1 MGVARGPFLRL
12 WIAQTVSLFG
22 DFVAAFAV
30 QVAVVFRMHGSA
42 RDATGVLLASLAPAI
57 VLGPVAGVF
66 ADRWDPQRTMIVSD
80 VARGLLI
87 LPLAFVTHLPQLY
100 VLCFLVSC
108 FSSFFAPAQSIAIP
122 LLVKREDLMA
132 ANARMQ
138 QTMQLARIVSPAA
151 AGVIAAGLGEAA
163 CYYTDSLSFFFSA
176 AMLAT
181 LSCHRPAIAQPRRAR
196 AIGAQQGDACLA
208 PTQCRGR
215 ACPALVHAELM
226 QGLRFLFTSPKLSFV
241 TLSWA
246 AGTFAAG
253 CFGAL
258 ASLYVRDTLR
268 AHASVLGM
276 IGSMI
281 GLGTLAGS
289 AVVSRLARGRDAA
302 PLIGVGMLVV
312 GSAILLLA
320 TFPSRIAALAGAAG
334 IGSGVAVVMVA
345 ATAMLQGETPAEMR
359 GRVNS
364 GSAAV
369 MSMAYGGAILLSGC
383 WAARVGVLPVF
394 FLSATLLFITG
405 LCGLWRC
412 KRAE

>member
-1 MGVARGPFLRL
+1 VRLVRGPFLRL

-42 RDATGVLLASLAPAI
+42 KDATGVLLASLAPSI

-66 ADRWDPQRTMIVSD
+66 ADRWDPRRTMIVSD
-80 VARGLLI
+80 VARGVLVLL
-87 LPLAFVTHLPQLY
+87 LTLVTNLPQLY
-100 VLCFLVSC
+100 ALCFCISC
-108 FSSFFAPAQSIAIP
+108 FSIFFTPAQSITIP
-122 LLVKREDLMA
+122 MLVKREDLLA
-132 ANARMQ
+132 ASARMQ

-151 AGVIAAGLGEAA
+151 AGAVAAGFGESA
-163 CYYTDSLSFFFSA
+163 CYYADSLSFFVSA
-176 AMLAT
+176 ALLAT
-181 LSCHRPAIAQPRRAR
+181 LACHRPPIAQPRRAH
-196 AIGAQQGDACLA
+196 AIG
-208 PTQCRGR
+208 T
-215 ACPALVHAELM
+215 ELI

-258 ASLYVRDTLR
+258 ASLYVRDVLR

-289 AVVSRLARGRDAA
+289 AVVTRLARGREAARSRDAA
-302 PLIGVGMLVV
+302 PLIGIGMLVV

-320 TFPSRIAALAGAAG
+320 MFPSRIAALAGAAG
-334 IGSGVAVVMVA
+334 IGLGVAVVMVA

-359 GRVNS
+359 GRVTS
-364 GSAAV
+364 GSASV
-369 MSMAYGGAILLSGC
+369 MSISYGGAILVSGG
-383 WAARVGVLPVF
+383 WAAQVGVLPVF

-405 LCGLWRC
+405 LCGIWRC

>member
-1 MGVARGPFLRL
+1 VGVARGPFLRL
-12 WIAQTVSLFG
+12 WIAQAVSLFG

-66 ADRWDPQRTMIVSD
+66 ADRWDPRRTMIVSD
-80 VARGLLI
+80 VARGVLI
-87 LPLAFVTHLPQLY
+87 LLLAFVTNLPQLY
-100 VLCFLVSC
+100 ALCFLVSC
-108 FSSFFAPAQSIAIP
+108 FSSFFAPAQSITIP
-122 LLVKREDLMA
+122 LLVTREDLIV

-151 AGVIAAGLGEAA
+151 AGAIAAGLGEAA
-163 CYYTDSLSFFFSA
+163 CYYADSLSFFFSA

-181 LSCHRPAIAQPRRAR
+181 LTCHRPVIAQPRSAR
-196 AIGAQQGDACLA
+196 TIG
-208 PTQCRGR
+208 T
-215 ACPALVHAELM
+215 ELM
-226 QGLRFLFTSPKLSFV
+226 QGLRFLFTNPELSFV

-258 ASLYVRDTLR
+258 ASLYVRDILR

-289 AVVSRLARGRDAA
+289 AVVTRLARGRDAA
-302 PLIGVGMLVV
+302 PLIGIGMLVV
-312 GSAILLLA
+312 GSAILLPA
-320 TFPSRIAALAGAAG
+320 MFPNRIAALAGATG
-334 IGSGVAVVMVA
+334 IGLGVAVVMVA

-359 GRVNS
+359 GRVS
-364 GSAAV
+364 AGSASV
-369 MSMAYGGAILLSGC
+369 MSIAYGGAIIVSGG

-394 FLSATLLFITG
+394 FLSAVLLFITG
-405 LCGLWRC
+405 LWGIWRC

>member
-1 MGVARGPFLRL
+1 VDVRVARGPFLRV

-22 DFVAAFAV
+22 DFIAAFAV

-42 RDATGVLLASLAPAI
+42 RDATGVLLASLAPSI

-66 ADRWDPQRTMIVSD
+66 ADRWDPRRTMIVSD
-80 VARGLLI
+80 VARGVLI
-87 LPLAFVTHLPQLY
+87 LLLALVTTLPQLY
-100 VLCFLVSC
+100 ALCFLVSC
-108 FSSFFAPAQSIAIP
+108 FSSFFAPAQSITIR
-122 LLVKREDLMA
+122 LLVKREDLLA
-132 ANARMQ
+132 ASAGMQ

-151 AGVIAAGLGEAA
+151 AGAIAAGLGESA
-163 CYYTDSLSFFFSA
+163 CYYADSLSFFFSA

-181 LSCHRPAIAQPRRAR
+181 LMYRRPAIVQPCHAR
-196 AIGAQQGDACLA
+196 AIG
-208 PTQCRGR
+208 T
-215 ACPALVHAELM
+215 ELI
-226 QGLRFLFTSPKLSFV
+226 QGLRFLFTNPTLSFV
-241 TLSWA
+241 TISWA

-258 ASLYVRDTLR
+258 ASLYVRDVLR

-289 AVVSRLARGRDAA
+289 AVVGKLARGRDAA
-302 PLIGVGMLVV
+302 RGRNAAPLIGIGMLAV

-320 TFPSRIAALAGAAG
+320 MFPNRMVALAGAAG
-334 IGSGVAVVMVA
+334 IGLGVAVVMVA

-359 GRVNS
+359 GRVSS
-364 GSAAV
+364 GSASV
-369 MSMAYGGAILLSGC
+369 MSMAYGAAITVSGG
-383 WAARVGVLPVF
+383 WAARVGVLPVL
-394 FLSATLLFITG
+394 FLSATLLFVTG
-405 LCGLWRC
+405 LWGIWRC

>member
-1 MGVARGPFLRL
+1 VRLARGPFLRL

-42 RDATGVLLASLAPAI
+42 RDATGVLLASLAPSI

-66 ADRWDPQRTMIVSD
+66 ADRWDPRRTMIVSD
-80 VARGLLI
+80 LARGVLI
-87 LPLAFVTHLPQLY
+87 LLLALVTNLPQLY
-100 VLCFLVSC
+100 ALCFCISC
-108 FSSFFAPAQSIAIP
+108 FSIFFTPAQSIAIP
-122 LLVKREDLMA
+122 LLVKREDLLA
-132 ANARMQ
+132 ASARMQ

-151 AGVIAAGLGEAA
+151 AGALAAGLGESA
-163 CYYTDSLSFFFSA
+163 CYFTDSLSFFVSA
-176 AMLAT
+176 ALLAT
-181 LSCHRPAIAQPRRAR
+181 LTYSRPAPAQPRRAH
-196 AIGAQQGDACLA
+196 AIG
-208 PTQCRGR
+208 TE
-215 ACPALVHAELM
+215 LV

-258 ASLYVRDTLR
+258 ASLYVRDVLR

-289 AVVSRLARGRDAA
+289 AAVTRLARGRKTAA
-302 PLIGVGMLVV
+302 LIGVGMLVV

-320 TFPSRIAALAGAAG
+320 MFPSRIAALAGAAG
-334 IGSGVAVVMVA
+334 IGLGVAIVMVA

-359 GRVNS
+359 GRVTS
-364 GSAAV
+364 GSASV
-369 MSMAYGGAILLSGC
+369 MSISYGGAIIVSGG
-383 WAARVGVLPVF
+383 WAAHVGVLPVF

-405 LCGLWRC
+405 LCGIRRC
-412 KRAE
+412 RRAE

>member
-1 MGVARGPFLRL
+1 LVRGPFLRL

-42 RDATGVLLASLAPAI
+42 KDATGVLLASLAPSI
-57 VLGPVAGVF
+57 ILGPVAGVF
-66 ADRWDPQRTMIVSD
+66 ADRWDPRRTMIVSD
-80 VARGLLI
+80 VARGVLI
-87 LPLAFVTHLPQLY
+87 LLLTLVTNLPQLY
-100 VLCFLVSC
+100 ALCLCISC
-108 FSSFFAPAQSIAIP
+108 FSIFFTPAQSITIP
-122 LLVKREDLMA
+122 MLVKREDLLA
-132 ANARMQ
+132 ASARMQ

-151 AGVIAAGLGEAA
+151 AGALAAGFGESA
-163 CYYTDSLSFFFSA
+163 CYYADSLSFFVSA
-176 AMLAT
+176 ALLAT
-181 LSCHRPAIAQPRRAR
+181 LTCHRAPIAQPRRAH
-196 AIGAQQGDACLA
+196 AIG
-208 PTQCRGR
+208 T
-215 ACPALVHAELM
+215 ELI

-258 ASLYVRDTLR
+258 ASLYVRDVLR

-289 AVVSRLARGRDAA
+289 AVVTRLARGREAASGLDAA

-320 TFPSRIAALAGAAG
+320 MFPSRIAALAGAAG
-334 IGSGVAVVMVA
+334 IGLGVAVVMVA

-359 GRVNS
+359 GRVTS
-364 GSAAV
+364 GSASV
-369 MSMAYGGAILLSGC
+369 MSISYGGAIIVSGG
-383 WAARVGVLPVF
+383 WAAQVGVLPVF
-394 FLSATLLFITG
+394 FLSAILLFITG
-405 LCGLWRC
+405 LCGIWRC

>member
-1 MGVARGPFLRL
+1 M
-12 WIAQTVSLFG
+12 AQTVSLFG

-42 RDATGVLLASLAPAI
+42 RDATGVLLASLVPAI

-66 ADRWDPQRTMIVSD
+66 ADRWDPRRTMIVSD
-80 VARGLLI
+80 VARGVLI
-87 LPLAFVTHLPQLY
+87 VPLAFVTHLPQLY
-100 VLCFLVSC
+100 ALCFCVSC

-122 LLVKREDLMA
+122 LLVKREDLLP

-138 QTMQLARIVSPAA
+138 QTVQLARIVSPAA
-151 AGVIAAGLGEAA
+151 AGAIAAGLGEAA
-163 CYYTDSLSFFFSA
+163 CYYADSLSFFFSA

-181 LSCHRPAIAQPRRAR
+181 LTCHRQSIAQPRRAR
-196 AIGAQQGDACLA
+196 AIG
-208 PTQCRGR
+208 T
-215 ACPALVHAELM
+215 ELM

-302 PLIGVGMLVV
+302 PLIGIGMLVV

-320 TFPSRIAALAGAAG
+320 LFPSRTAALAGAAG
-334 IGSGVAVVMVA
+334 IGLGVAMVMVA

-359 GRVNS
+359 GRVSS
-364 GSAAV
+364 GSASV
-369 MSMAYGGAILLSGC
+369 MSIAYGAAIVVSGG
-383 WAARVGVLPVF
+383 WAARAGVLPVF

-405 LCGLWRC
+405 LCGIWRC
-412 KRAE
+412 RRAE

>member
-1 MGVARGPFLRL
+1 VNVRVARGTFLRL
-12 WIAQTVSLFG
+12 WIAQAVSLFG
-22 DFVAAFAV
+22 DFIAAFAV

-57 VLGPVAGVF
+57 VLGPVAGVL
-66 ADRWDPQRTMIVSD
+66 ADRWDPRRTMIVSD
-80 VARGLLI
+80 VARGILI
-87 LPLAFVTHLPQLY
+87 LLLAFVTNLPQLY
-100 VLCFLVSC
+100 ALCFLVSC
-108 FSSFFAPAQSIAIP
+108 FSSLFAPAQSITIP
-122 LLVKREDLMA
+122 LLVKREDLLA
-132 ANARMQ
+132 AGALMQ

-151 AGVIAAGLGEAA
+151 AGAIAAGLGESA
-163 CYYTDSLSFFFSA
+163 CYYADSVSFFLSA

-181 LSCHRPAIAQPRRAR
+181 LTCKKPGIAQARRPH
-196 AIGAQQGDACLA
+196 AIGG
-208 PTQCRGR
+208 
-215 ACPALVHAELM
+215 ELI
-226 QGLRFLFTSPKLSFV
+226 QGLRFLFTNPKLSFV

-258 ASLYVRDTLR
+258 ASLYVRDVLR
-268 AHASVLGM
+268 APATVLGM

-281 GLGTLAGS
+281 GLGTLVGS
-289 AVVSRLARGRDAA
+289 AVVGRLARGRDAA
-302 PLIGVGMLVV
+302 PLIGIGMLVV

-320 TFPSRIAALAGAAG
+320 MFPNRMAALAGAAG
-334 IGSGVAVVMVA
+334 IGLGVAVVMVA

-359 GRVNS
+359 GRVSS
-364 GSAAV
+364 GSASV
-369 MSMAYGGAILLSGC
+369 MSMAYGGAIIVSGG

-405 LCGLWRC
+405 LYGIWRC

>member
-42 RDATGVLLASLAPAI
+42 REATGVLLASLAPAI

-66 ADRWDPQRTMIVSD
+66 ADRWDPRRTMIASD
-80 VARGLLI
+80 VARGVLI
-87 LPLAFVTHLPQLY
+87 LLLAVVTNLPQLY
-100 VLCFLVSC
+100 ALCFCVSC
-108 FSSFFAPAQSIAIP
+108 FSSFFAPAQSITIP
-122 LLVKREDLMA
+122 LLVKREDLIVA
-132 ANARMQ
+132 SARMQ

-151 AGVIAAGLGEAA
+151 AGAIAAGLGEAA
-163 CYYTDSLSFFFSA
+163 CYYADSLSFFFSA

-181 LSCHRPAIAQPRRAR
+181 LSYQRPAIAR
-196 AIGAQQGDACLA
+196 AIGTQQGEACLA
-208 PTQCRGR
+208 PTSCRGR
-215 ACPALVHAELM
+215 ACPALVYAELI

-258 ASLYVRDTLR
+258 ASLYVRDILR

-289 AVVSRLARGRDAA
+289 AVVTRIARGRDAA
-302 PLIGVGMLVV
+302 PLIGIGMLVV

-320 TFPSRIAALAGAAG
+320 MFPSRIAALAGAAG
-334 IGSGVAVVMVA
+334 IGLGVAVVMVA

-359 GRVNS
+359 GRVS
-364 GSAAV
+364 AGSASV
-369 MSMAYGGAILLSGC
+369 MSMAYGGAIIVSGG

-394 FLSATLLFITG
+394 FLSAVLLFITG
-405 LCGLWRC
+405 LCGIWRC

>member
-1 MGVARGPFLRL
+1 MSVGVARGPFLRL

-66 ADRWDPQRTMIVSD
+66 ADRWDPRRTMIASD
-80 VARGLLI
+80 VARGVLI
-87 LPLAFVTHLPQLY
+87 LLLAFVTNLPQLY
-100 VLCFLVSC
+100 ALCFCVSC
-108 FSSFFAPAQSIAIP
+108 FSSFFAPAQSITIP
-122 LLVKREDLMA
+122 LLVKREDLMVA
-132 ANARMQ
+132 SARMQ

-151 AGVIAAGLGEAA
+151 AGAIAAGLGEAA
-163 CYYTDSLSFFFSA
+163 CYYADSLSFFFSA

-181 LSCHRPAIAQPRRAR
+181 LTYHRPAIAQPRRAR
-196 AIGAQQGDACLA
+196 AIGD
-208 PTQCRGR
+208 
-215 ACPALVHAELM
+215 ELM
-226 QGLRFLFTSPKLSFV
+226 QGLRFLFTNPKLSFV

-258 ASLYVRDTLR
+258 ASLYVRDILR

-289 AVVSRLARGRDAA
+289 AAVGRLARGRDAA

-312 GSAILLLA
+312 GSAILLLVM
-320 TFPSRIAALAGAAG
+320 FPNRIAALAGAAG
-334 IGSGVAVVMVA
+334 IGLGVAVVMVA
-345 ATAMLQGETPAEMR
+345 ATAMLQGETPAEML
-359 GRVNS
+359 GRVS
-364 GSAAV
+364 AGSASV
-369 MSMAYGGAILLSGC
+369 MSIAYGGAIIVSGG

-394 FLSATLLFITG
+394 FLSAILLFITG
-405 LCGLWRC
+405 LCGIWRC

>member
-1 MGVARGPFLRL
+1 MRLVRGPFLRL

-42 RDATGVLLASLAPAI
+42 KDATGVLLASLAPSI

-66 ADRWDPQRTMIVSD
+66 ADRWDPRRTMIVSD
-80 VARGLLI
+80 VARGVLI
-87 LPLAFVTHLPQLY
+87 LLLTLVTNLPQLY
-100 VLCFLVSC
+100 ALCFCISC
-108 FSSFFAPAQSIAIP
+108 FSSFFSPAQSITIP
-122 LLVKREDLMA
+122 LLVKREDLLA
-132 ANARMQ
+132 ASARMQ

-151 AGVIAAGLGEAA
+151 AGAVAAGFGESA
-163 CYYTDSLSFFFSA
+163 CYYADSLSFFVSA
-176 AMLAT
+176 ALLAT
-181 LSCHRPAIAQPRRAR
+181 LTCHRPPIAQPRRAH
-196 AIGAQQGDACLA
+196 AIG
-208 PTQCRGR
+208 T
-215 ACPALVHAELM
+215 ELI

-258 ASLYVRDTLR
+258 ASLYVRDVLR
-268 AHASVLGM
+268 AHASLLGM

-289 AVVSRLARGRDAA
+289 AVVTRLARGREAARGRDAA
-302 PLIGVGMLVV
+302 PLIGIGMLVV

-320 TFPSRIAALAGAAG
+320 MFPSRIAALTGAAG
-334 IGSGVAVVMVA
+334 IGLGVAVVMVA

-359 GRVNS
+359 GRVTS
-364 GSAAV
+364 GSASV
-369 MSMAYGGAILLSGC
+369 MSISYGGAIIVSGG
-383 WAARVGVLPVF
+383 WAAQVGVLPVF

-405 LCGLWRC
+405 LCGIWRC

>member
-1 MGVARGPFLRL
+1 MRLARGPFLRL

-42 RDATGVLLASLAPAI
+42 KDATGVLLASLAPSI
-57 VLGPVAGVF
+57 VLGPVAGVL
-66 ADRWDPQRTMIVSD
+66 ADRWDPRRTMIVSD
-80 VARGLLI
+80 VARGVLI
-87 LPLAFVTHLPQLY
+87 LLLTLVTNLPQLY
-100 VLCFLVSC
+100 ALCFCISC
-108 FSSFFAPAQSIAIP
+108 FSIFFTPAQSITIP
-122 LLVKREDLMA
+122 LLVKREDLLA
-132 ANARMQ
+132 ASARMQ

-151 AGVIAAGLGEAA
+151 AGALAAGVGESA
-163 CYYTDSLSFFFSA
+163 CYYADSLSFFVSA
-176 AMLAT
+176 ALLAT
-181 LSCHRPAIAQPRRAR
+181 LTCHRPPIAQPRRAH
-196 AIGAQQGDACLA
+196 AIG
-208 PTQCRGR
+208 T
-215 ACPALVHAELM
+215 ELI

-258 ASLYVRDTLR
+258 ASLYVRDVLR
-268 AHASVLGM
+268 AHASLLGM

-289 AVVSRLARGRDAA
+289 AVVTRLARGRDAA
-302 PLIGVGMLVV
+302 PLIGIGMLVV

-320 TFPSRIAALAGAAG
+320 MFPNRIAALAGAAG
-334 IGSGVAVVMVA
+334 IGLGVAVVMVA
-345 ATAMLQGETPAEMR
+345 ATAMLQGEAPAEMR
-359 GRVNS
+359 GRVTS
-364 GSAAV
+364 GSASV
-369 MSMAYGGAILLSGC
+369 MSISYGGAIIVSGG
-383 WAARVGVLPVF
+383 WAAQVGVLPVF

-405 LCGLWRC
+405 LCGIWRC

>member
-42 RDATGVLLASLAPAI
+42 REATGVLLVSLAPAI
-57 VLGPVAGVF
+57 VLGPLAGVF
-66 ADRWDPQRTMIVSD
+66 ADRWNPRRTMIVSD
-80 VARGLLI
+80 VARGVLI

-151 AGVIAAGLGEAA
+151 AGAIAAGLGESA
-163 CYYTDSLSFFFSA
+163 CYYVDSLSFFFSA
-176 AMLAT
+176 AILAT
-181 LSCHRPAIAQPRRAR
+181 LTCHNPAIAQPRRAC
-196 AIGAQQGDACLA
+196 AIGG
-208 PTQCRGR
+208 
-215 ACPALVHAELM
+215 ELM
-226 QGLRFLFTSPKLSFV
+226 QGLRFLFTNPKLSFV
-241 TLSWA
+241 TLSWT
-246 AGTFAAG
+246 AGTFAAS

-289 AVVSRLARGRDAA
+289 AAVGRLTRGRDAA
-302 PLIGVGMLVV
+302 PLIGIGMLVV

-320 TFPSRIAALAGAAG
+320 AFPSRMAALAGAAG
-334 IGSGVAVVMVA
+334 IGLGVAVVMVA

-359 GRVNS
+359 GRVSS
-364 GSAAV
+364 GSASV
-369 MSMAYGGAILLSGC
+369 TSMAYGGAIVFSGG
-383 WAARVGVLPVF
+383 WAARAGVLPVF
-394 FLSATLLFITG
+394 FLSAMLLFITG
-405 LCGLWRC
+405 LCGIWRC
-412 KRAE
+412 RRAE

>member
-1 MGVARGPFLRL
+1 VARGPFLRL

-22 DFVAAFAV
+22 DFIAAFAV

-66 ADRWDPQRTMIVSD
+66 ADRWDPRRTMIVSD
-80 VARGLLI
+80 VARGVLI
-87 LPLAFVTHLPQLY
+87 LLLAFVTNLPQLY
-100 VLCFLVSC
+100 LLCFLVSC
-108 FSSFFAPAQSIAIP
+108 FSSFFAPAQSITIP
-122 LLVKREDLMA
+122 LLVKREDLLTA
-132 ANARMQ
+132 GARMQ

-151 AGVIAAGLGEAA
+151 AGAIAAGLGESA
-163 CYYTDSLSFFFSA
+163 CYYADSLSFFFSA

-181 LSCHRPAIAQPRRAR
+181 LTSHKPPLAQAGRAR
-196 AIGAQQGDACLA
+196 AIGG
-208 PTQCRGR
+208 
-215 ACPALVHAELM
+215 ELM
-226 QGLRFLFTSPKLSFV
+226 QGLRFLFTNPKLSFV
-241 TLSWA
+241 TFSWA

-258 ASLYVRDTLR
+258 ASLYVRDVLR

-289 AVVSRLARGRDAA
+289 AVVGKLARGRNAA
-302 PLIGVGMLVV
+302 PLIGMGMLLV
-312 GSAILLLA
+312 GSAILMLA
-320 TFPSRIAALAGAAG
+320 MFPSRIAALAGATG
-334 IGSGVAVVMVA
+334 IGLGVALVMVA

-359 GRVNS
+359 GRVSS
-364 GSAAV
+364 GSASV
-369 MSMAYGGAILLSGC
+369 MSMAYGGAIIFSGG

-394 FLSATLLFITG
+394 FLSAILLFITG
-405 LCGLWRC
+405 LYGVWRC
-412 KRAE
+412 KRA

>member
-1 MGVARGPFLRL
+1 VSVGVARGPFLRL

-30 QVAVVFRMHGSA
+30 QVAVVFRMRGSA
-42 RDATGVLLASLAPAI
+42 REATGVLLASLAPAI

-66 ADRWDPQRTMIVSD
+66 ADRWDPRRTMIVSD
-80 VARGLLI
+80 VARGVLI
-87 LPLAFVTHLPQLY
+87 VPLAFVAHVPQLY
-100 VLCFLVSC
+100 MLCFLVSC
-108 FSSFFAPAQSIAIP
+108 FSSFFAPARSIAIP

-151 AGVIAAGLGEAA
+151 AGAIAAGLGESA
-163 CYYTDSLSFFFSA
+163 CYFADSLSFFFSA
-176 AMLAT
+176 AVLAT
-181 LSCHRPAIAQPRRAR
+181 LPCHRPAIGQPRRAH
-196 AIGAQQGDACLA
+196 AIGS
-208 PTQCRGR
+208 
-215 ACPALVHAELM
+215 ELM
-226 QGLRFLFTSPKLSFV
+226 QGLRFLFTNPTLSFV

-268 AHASVLGM
+268 ANASVLGM

-289 AVVSRLARGRDAA
+289 VVVGRLARGREVARGRGAA
-302 PLIGVGMLVV
+302 PLIGIGMLVV

-320 TFPSRIAALAGAAG
+320 AFPSRIAALVGAAG
-334 IGSGVAVVMVA
+334 IGSGVAMVMVA

-359 GRVNS
+359 GRVSS
-364 GSAAV
+364 GSASV
-369 MSMAYGGAILLSGC
+369 ISMAYGAAIVLSGG
-383 WAARVGVLPVF
+383 WAARAGVLPVF
-394 FLSATLLFITG
+394 FLSAALLFITG
-405 LCGLWRC
+405 LYGFWRC
-412 KRAE
+412 RRARIRLLTCAVQNRDS

>member
-1 MGVARGPFLRL
+1 VRLVRGPFLRL
-12 WIAQTVSLFG
+12 WIAQTASLFG

-42 RDATGVLLASLAPAI
+42 KDATGVLLASLAPSI

-66 ADRWDPQRTMIVSD
+66 ADRWDPRRTMIVSD
-80 VARGLLI
+80 VARGVLVLL
-87 LPLAFVTHLPQLY
+87 LTLVTNLPQLY
-100 VLCFLVSC
+100 ALCFCISC
-108 FSSFFAPAQSIAIP
+108 FSIFFTPAQSITM
-122 LLVKREDLMA
+122 LMLVKREDLLA
-132 ANARMQ
+132 ASARMQ

-151 AGVIAAGLGEAA
+151 AGALAAGFGGSA
-163 CYYTDSLSFFFSA
+163 CYYADSLSFFVSA
-176 AMLAT
+176 ALLAT
-181 LSCHRPAIAQPRRAR
+181 LTCHRAPIAQPRRAH
-196 AIGAQQGDACLA
+196 AIG
-208 PTQCRGR
+208 T
-215 ACPALVHAELM
+215 ELI

-258 ASLYVRDTLR
+258 AWLYVRVVLR

-289 AVVSRLARGRDAA
+289 AVVTRLARGREAAGGRDAA

-320 TFPSRIAALAGAAG
+320 MFPSRIAALAGAAG
-334 IGSGVAVVMVA
+334 IGLGVAVVMVA

-359 GRVNS
+359 GRVTS
-364 GSAAV
+364 GSASV
-369 MSMAYGGAILLSGC
+369 MSISYGGAILVSGG
-383 WAARVGVLPVF
+383 WAAQVGVLPVF
-394 FLSATLLFITG
+394 FLSAILLFITG
-405 LCGLWRC
+405 LCGIWRC

>member
-1 MGVARGPFLRL
+1 VDVGVARGPFLRL

-42 RDATGVLLASLAPAI
+42 RDATGVLLASLVPAI

-66 ADRWDPQRTMIVSD
+66 ADRWDPRRTMIVSD
-80 VARGLLI
+80 VARGVLI
-87 LPLAFVTHLPQLY
+87 VPLAFVTHLPQLY
-100 VLCFLVSC
+100 ALCFCVSC

-122 LLVKREDLMA
+122 LLVKREDLLA

-151 AGVIAAGLGEAA
+151 AGAIAAGLGEAA
-163 CYYTDSLSFFFSA
+163 CYYADSLSFFFSA
-176 AMLAT
+176 ALLAT
-181 LSCHRPAIAQPRRAR
+181 LTCHRQSIAQPRRAR
-196 AIGAQQGDACLA
+196 AIGG
-208 PTQCRGR
+208 
-215 ACPALVHAELM
+215 ELM

-268 AHASVLGM
+268 THASVLGL

-320 TFPSRIAALAGAAG
+320 LFPSRTAALAGAAG
-334 IGSGVAVVMVA
+334 IGLGVAMVMVA

-359 GRVNS
+359 GRVSS
-364 GSAAV
+364 GSASV
-369 MSMAYGGAILLSGC
+369 MSIAYGAAIVVSGG
-383 WAARVGVLPVF
+383 WAARAGVLPVF

-405 LCGLWRC
+405 LCGIWRC
-412 KRAE
+412 RRAE

>member
-1 MGVARGPFLRL
+1 MRLTRGPFLRL
-12 WIAQTVSLFG
+12 WIAQAVSLFG

-42 RDATGVLLASLAPAI
+42 RDATGVLLASLAPSI
-57 VLGPVAGVF
+57 ILGPVVGVF
-66 ADRWDPQRTMIVSD
+66 ADRWDPRRTMIVSD
-80 VARGLLI
+80 LARGVLI
-87 LPLAFVTHLPQLY
+87 LPLALVTNLPQLY
-100 VLCFLVSC
+100 ALCFCISC
-108 FSSFFAPAQSIAIP
+108 FSIFFTPAQSIAIP
-122 LLVKREDLMA
+122 LLVKREDLLA
-132 ANARMQ
+132 ASARMQ

-151 AGVIAAGLGEAA
+151 AGALAAGLGESA
-163 CYYTDSLSFFFSA
+163 CYFTDSLSFFVSA
-176 AMLAT
+176 ALLAT
-181 LSCHRPAIAQPRRAR
+181 LTYSRPAPAQPRRAY
-196 AIGAQQGDACLA
+196 AIG
-208 PTQCRGR
+208 T
-215 ACPALVHAELM
+215 ELM

-246 AGTFAAG
+246 TGTFAAG

-258 ASLYVRDTLR
+258 ASLYVRDVLH

-289 AVVSRLARGRDAA
+289 AVVTRLARGREAARGRALA

-320 TFPSRIAALAGAAG
+320 MFPSRIAALAGAAG
-334 IGSGVAVVMVA
+334 IGLGVAIVMVA

-359 GRVNS
+359 GRVTS
-364 GSAAV
+364 GSASV
-369 MSMAYGGAILLSGC
+369 MSISYGGAIIASGG
-383 WAARVGVLPVF
+383 WAAHVGVLPVF

-405 LCGLWRC
+405 LCGIWRC
-412 KRAE
+412 RRAE

>member
-1 MGVARGPFLRL
+1 VDVRVARGPFLRL

-22 DFVAAFAV
+22 DFIAAFAV

-42 RDATGVLLASLAPAI
+42 RDATGVLLASLAPSI

-66 ADRWDPQRTMIVSD
+66 ADRWDPRRTMIVSD
-80 VARGLLI
+80 VARGVLI
-87 LPLAFVTHLPQLY
+87 LLLALVTTLPQLY
-100 VLCFLVSC
+100 ALCFLVSC
-108 FSSFFAPAQSIAIP
+108 FSSFFAPAQSITIR
-122 LLVKREDLMA
+122 LLVKREDLLA
-132 ANARMQ
+132 ASAGMQ

-151 AGVIAAGLGEAA
+151 AGAIAAGLGESA
-163 CYYTDSLSFFFSA
+163 CYYADSLSFFFSA

-181 LSCHRPAIAQPRRAR
+181 LMYRRPAIVQPCHAR
-196 AIGAQQGDACLA
+196 AIG
-208 PTQCRGR
+208 T
-215 ACPALVHAELM
+215 ELI
-226 QGLRFLFTSPKLSFV
+226 QGLRFLFTNPTLSFV
-241 TLSWA
+241 TISWA

-258 ASLYVRDTLR
+258 ASLYVRDVLR

-289 AVVSRLARGRDAA
+289 AVVGKLARGRDAA
-302 PLIGVGMLVV
+302 RGRNAAPLIGIGMLAV

-320 TFPSRIAALAGAAG
+320 MFPNRMVALAGAAG
-334 IGSGVAVVMVA
+334 IGLGVAVVMVA

-359 GRVNS
+359 GRVSS
-364 GSAAV
+364 GSASV
-369 MSMAYGGAILLSGC
+369 MSMAYGAAITVSGG
-383 WAARVGVLPVF
+383 WAARVGVLPVL
-394 FLSATLLFITG
+394 FLSATLLFVTG
-405 LCGLWRC
+405 LWGIWRC

>member
-1 MGVARGPFLRL
+1 MRVARGPFLRL

-22 DFVAAFAV
+22 DFIAAFAV

-66 ADRWDPQRTMIVSD
+66 ADRWDPRRTMIVSD
-80 VARGLLI
+80 VARGILI
-87 LPLAFVTHLPQLY
+87 LLLAFVTNLPQLY
-100 VLCFLVSC
+100 ALCFLVSC
-108 FSSFFAPAQSIAIP
+108 FSSFFAPAQSITIP
-122 LLVKREDLMA
+122 LLVKREDLLA
-132 ANARMQ
+132 ASARMQ

-151 AGVIAAGLGEAA
+151 AGAIAAGLGESA
-163 CYYTDSLSFFFSA
+163 CYYADSLSFFFSS

-181 LSCHRPAIAQPRRAR
+181 LTCHKPPSAQTRHAR
-196 AIGAQQGDACLA
+196 AIG
-208 PTQCRGR
+208 T
-215 ACPALVHAELM
+215 ELTE
-226 QGLRFLFTSPKLSFV
+226 GLRFLFTNPKLSFV

-258 ASLYVRDTLR
+258 ASLYVRDVLR

-289 AVVSRLARGRDAA
+289 AVVARLARGRDAA
-302 PLIGVGMLVV
+302 PLIGIGMLVV

-320 TFPSRIAALAGAAG
+320 LIPSRIAALAGAAG
-334 IGSGVAVVMVA
+334 IGLGVAVVMVA

-359 GRVNS
+359 GRVSS
-364 GSAAV
+364 GSASV
-369 MSMAYGGAILLSGC
+369 MSMAYGGAIIVSGG
-383 WAARVGVLPVF
+383 WAARAGVLPVF
-394 FLSATLLFITG
+394 FLSAILLFLTG
-405 LCGLWRC
+405 LYGIWRC

>member
-42 RDATGVLLASLAPAI
+42 RDATGVLLASLTPAI

-66 ADRWDPQRTMIVSD
+66 ADRWDPRRTMIVSD

-87 LPLAFVTHLPQLY
+87 LPLAFVTRLPQLY
-100 VLCFLVSC
+100 ALCFLVSC

-138 QTMQLARIVSPAA
+138 QSVQLARIVSPAA
-151 AGVIAAGLGEAA
+151 AGAIAARLGEAA
-163 CYYTDSLSFFFSA
+163 CYYADSLSFFFSA

-181 LSCHRPAIAQPRRAR
+181 LTCHRPAIAQPRRAR
-196 AIGAQQGDACLA
+196 AIGGEMM
-208 PTQCRGR
+208 
-215 ACPALVHAELM
+215 H
-226 QGLRFLFTSPKLSFV
+226 GLRFLFTNRTLSFV

-258 ASLYVRDTLR
+258 ASLYVRDVLR
-268 AHASVLGM
+268 AQASVLGM

-289 AVVSRLARGRDAA
+289 TVVGRLARGRDAA
-302 PLIGVGMLVV
+302 PLIGMGMLVV

-320 TFPSRIAALAGAAG
+320 LFPGRMAALAGAAG
-334 IGSGVAVVMVA
+334 IGLGVAMVMVA

-359 GRVNS
+359 GRVSS
-364 GSAAV
+364 GSASV
-369 MSMAYGGAILLSGC
+369 MSMAYVGAIIVSGG
-383 WAARVGVLPVF
+383 WAGRAGVLPVF
-394 FLSATLLFITG
+394 FLSAALLYITG
-405 LCGLWRC
+405 LCGIWRC
-412 KRAE
+412 KRAGQL

>member
-1 MGVARGPFLRL
+1 V

-22 DFVAAFAV
+22 DFIAAFAV

-42 RDATGVLLASLAPAI
+42 RDATGVLLASLAPSI

-66 ADRWDPQRTMIVSD
+66 ADRWDPRRTMIVSD
-80 VARGLLI
+80 VARGVLI
-87 LPLAFVTHLPQLY
+87 LLLALVTTLPQLY
-100 VLCFLVSC
+100 ALCFLVSC
-108 FSSFFAPAQSIAIP
+108 FSSFFAPAQSITIR
-122 LLVKREDLMA
+122 LLVKREDLLA
-132 ANARMQ
+132 ASAGMQ

-151 AGVIAAGLGEAA
+151 AGAIAAGLGESA
-163 CYYTDSLSFFFSA
+163 CYYADSLSFFFSA

-181 LSCHRPAIAQPRRAR
+181 LMYRRPAIVQPCHAR
-196 AIGAQQGDACLA
+196 AIG
-208 PTQCRGR
+208 T
-215 ACPALVHAELM
+215 ELI
-226 QGLRFLFTSPKLSFV
+226 QGLRFLFTNPTLSFV
-241 TLSWA
+241 TISWA

-258 ASLYVRDTLR
+258 ASLYVRDVLR

-289 AVVSRLARGRDAA
+289 AVVGKLARGRDAA
-302 PLIGVGMLVV
+302 RGRNAAPLIGIGMLAV

-320 TFPSRIAALAGAAG
+320 MFPNRMVALAGAAG
-334 IGSGVAVVMVA
+334 IGLGVAVVMVA

-359 GRVNS
+359 GRVSS
-364 GSAAV
+364 GSASV
-369 MSMAYGGAILLSGC
+369 MSMAYGAAITVSGG
-383 WAARVGVLPVF
+383 WAARVGVLPVL
-394 FLSATLLFITG
+394 FLSATLLFVTG
-405 LCGLWRC
+405 LWGIWRC

>member
-42 RDATGVLLASLAPAI
+42 RDVTGVLLASLAPAI

-66 ADRWDPQRTMIVSD
+66 ADRWDPRRTMIVSD

-87 LPLAFVTHLPQLY
+87 LLLAFVTHLPQLY
-100 VLCFLVSC
+100 ALCFLVSC
-108 FSSFFAPAQSIAIP
+108 FSSFFAPAQAIAIP
-122 LLVKREDLMA
+122 LLVQREDLMA

-151 AGVIAAGLGEAA
+151 AGAIATGLGESA
-163 CYYTDSLSFFFSA
+163 CYYADSLSFFFSA

-181 LSCHRPAIAQPRRAR
+181 LTCHRPAIAQPRRLR
-196 AIGAQQGDACLA
+196 VIGG
-208 PTQCRGR
+208 
-215 ACPALVHAELM
+215 ELM
-226 QGLRFLFTSPKLSFV
+226 QGLRFLFTNPKLSFV

-258 ASLYVRDTLR
+258 ASLYVRDTLH

-289 AVVSRLARGRDAA
+289 AVVGRLARGRDAA
-302 PLIGVGMLVV
+302 PLIGIGMLVV

-320 TFPSRIAALAGAAG
+320 AFPSRMAALVGAAG
-334 IGSGVAVVMVA
+334 IGLGVAVVMVA
-345 ATAMLQGETPAEMR
+345 ATAMLQGETPAGMR
-359 GRVNS
+359 GRISS
-364 GSAAV
+364 GSASV
-369 MSMAYGGAILLSGC
+369 MSMAYGGAIVLSGG

-394 FLSATLLFITG
+394 FLSAALLFITG
-405 LCGLWRC
+405 LCGIWRY
-412 KRAE
+412 KRAG

>member
-1 MGVARGPFLRL
+1 VRLARGPFLRL

-42 RDATGVLLASLAPAI
+42 RDATGVLLASLAPSI
-57 VLGPVAGVF
+57 ILGPVAGVF
-66 ADRWDPQRTMIVSD
+66 ADRWDPRRTMIVSD
-80 VARGLLI
+80 VARGVLI
-87 LPLAFVTHLPQLY
+87 LLLALVTNLPQLY
-100 VLCFLVSC
+100 VLCFCVSC
-108 FSSFFAPAQSIAIP
+108 FSSFFAPAQSITIP
-122 LLVKREDLMA
+122 LLVKREDLMVA
-132 ANARMQ
+132 SARMQ

-151 AGVIAAGLGEAA
+151 AGAIAAGLGEAA
-163 CYYTDSLSFFFSA
+163 CYYADSVSFFFSA

-181 LSCHRPAIAQPRRAR
+181 LTYHRPAIAQPRRAR
-196 AIGAQQGDACLA
+196 AIGD
-208 PTQCRGR
+208 
-215 ACPALVHAELM
+215 ELM
-226 QGLRFLFTSPKLSFV
+226 QGLRFLFTNPKLSFV

-302 PLIGVGMLVV
+302 PLIGIGMLVV

-320 TFPSRIAALAGAAG
+320 MFPSRTAALAGAAG
-334 IGSGVAVVMVA
+334 IGVGVAVVMVA

-359 GRVNS
+359 GRVSS
-364 GSAAV
+364 GSASV
-369 MSMAYGGAILLSGC
+369 MSIAYGGAIITSGG
-383 WAARVGVLPVF
+383 WAARAGVLPVF
-394 FLSATLLFITG
+394 FLSATLLFTTG
-405 LCGLWRC
+405 LYGLWRC
-412 KRAE
+412 KRLD

>member
-1 MGVARGPFLRL
+1 VSVGVARGPFLRL

-66 ADRWDPQRTMIVSD
+66 ADRWDPRRTMIASD
-80 VARGLLI
+80 VARGVLI
-87 LPLAFVTHLPQLY
+87 LLLAFVTNLPQLY
-100 VLCFLVSC
+100 ALCFCVSC
-108 FSSFFAPAQSIAIP
+108 FSSFFAPAQSITIP
-122 LLVKREDLMA
+122 LLVKREDLMVA
-132 ANARMQ
+132 SARMQ

-151 AGVIAAGLGEAA
+151 AGAIAAGLGEAA
-163 CYYTDSLSFFFSA
+163 CYYADSLSFFFSA

-181 LSCHRPAIAQPRRAR
+181 LTYHRPAIAQPRRAR
-196 AIGAQQGDACLA
+196 AIGD
-208 PTQCRGR
+208 
-215 ACPALVHAELM
+215 ELM
-226 QGLRFLFTSPKLSFV
+226 QGLRFLFTNPKLSFV

-258 ASLYVRDTLR
+258 ASLYVRDILR

-289 AVVSRLARGRDAA
+289 AAVGRLARGRDAA

-312 GSAILLLA
+312 GSAILLLVM
-320 TFPSRIAALAGAAG
+320 FPNRIAALAGAAG
-334 IGSGVAVVMVA
+334 IGLGVAVVMVA
-345 ATAMLQGETPAEMR
+345 ATAMLQGETPAEML
-359 GRVNS
+359 GRVS
-364 GSAAV
+364 AGSASV
-369 MSMAYGGAILLSGC
+369 MSIAYGGAIIVSGG

-394 FLSATLLFITG
+394 FLSAILLFITG
-405 LCGLWRC
+405 LCGIWRC